1 MGNTCTTVADSCQCM
16 AKPIQYCNL
25 PPIKINKFIF
35 KKINKI
41 VNHINLSIYF
51 MPPPFWHVIENRIL
65 LIEFCLAICSRVI
78 VLSGVGA
85 RKIPSPY
92 NQDLLINGHTDG

>member
-1 MGNTCTTVADSCQCM
+1 
-16 AKPIQYCNL
+16 
-25 PPIKINKFIF
+25 
-35 KKINKI
+35 
-41 VNHINLSIYF
+41 

-65 LIEFCLAICSRVI
+65 LREFCLAICSRVI

-92 NQDLLINGHTDG
+92 NQGLLINGHTDG